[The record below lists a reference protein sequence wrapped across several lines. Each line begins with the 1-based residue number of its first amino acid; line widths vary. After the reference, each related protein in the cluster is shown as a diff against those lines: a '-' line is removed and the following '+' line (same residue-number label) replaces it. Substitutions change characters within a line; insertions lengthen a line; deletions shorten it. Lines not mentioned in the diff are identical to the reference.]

1 MEKTIKFSN
10 LEVKIVEAA
19 NEVTYTFSGDVD
31 ENFLQNQVPRIKRE
45 NIIFELADIRNF
57 NSCGIREWIYFIKEL
72 SDFGQMSFRACSVA
86 VIDQINLIPDSI
98 GTGQIE
104 SLYAPYYCECQG
116 EVSRLIDVR
125 ESHALLSRKL
135 APELDC
141 DNCGKPLEFDAL
153 EESYFLF
160 ANGALPEVG

>member
-10 LEVKIVEAA
+10 LEVKIVEG
-19 NEVTYTFSGDVD
+19 NEDVTYTFAGDVD
-31 ENFLQNQVPRIKRE
+31 ENFLHDQIPRITKDV
-45 NIIFELADIRNF
+45 IIFQLADVRNF
-57 NSCGIREWIYFIKEL
+57 NSCGIREWIYFIKDM
-72 SDFGQMSFRACSVA
+72 STCGQMTFKACSVA
-86 VIDQINLIPDSI
+86 VIDQINLVPDSI

-116 EVSRLIDVR
+116 EVNRLIDVR
-125 ESHALLSRKL
+125 GSYDLLSKKL

-141 DNCGKPLEFDAL
+141 DKCGKPLEFDAL